1 MEASIFR
8 IPLPDDYEGSV
19 AATLVRFAAG
29 RAPSRA
35 VLYLHGYVDYFF
47 QTHMARWFVA
57 RGWSFYALDLR
68 KYGRS
73 LEAGQTPYYCR
84 DLHEYYPEI
93 DRSIERMRQDR
104 IERIVLMGHSTG
116 GLLASLYASDGR
128 RRADIERLILY
139 SPFFEFNASWFKRRV
154 AVPVAAVLGRL
165 WPYAHK
171 KNELSPFYFDSVY
184 RGARGEW
191 DFDTQWKPRDGVPLY
206 FIWLCAIRKAQRRL
220 RRGLGLRIPVLV
232 LSSADSCRAKTWND
246 CFRSADAVLNVADIR
261 RYAGC
266 LGSCV
271 TSVTIEGGLH
281 DLVLSAAPVRE
292 KVLETMTS
300 WLDCPESRS
309 DPSSGESS
317 A

>member
-104 IERIVLMGHSTG
+104 IERIVLIGHSTG

-128 RRADIERLILY
+128 RRADIERLILN
-139 SPFFEFNASWFKRRV
+139 SPF
-154 AVPVAAVLGRL
+154 AAVLGRL

-206 FIWLCAIRKAQRRL
+206 FIWLGAIRKAQRRL

>member
-1 MEASIFR
+1 MITKVAWRRLWSALRPGALRRGPYCICTDMSTIFSR
-8 IPLPDDYEGSV
+8 RTWRDGS
-19 AATLVRFAAG
+19 
-29 RAPSRA
+29 SRA
-35 VLYLHGYVDYFF
+35 DGASMRSICAS
-47 QTHMARWFVA
+47 TAARWRPA
-57 RGWSFYALDLR
+57 RLR
-68 KYGRS
+68 IIAAICMSIIPRS
-73 LEAGQTPYYCR
+73 PVR
-84 DLHEYYPEI
+84 
-93 DRSIERMRQDR
+93 
-104 IERIVLMGHSTG
+104 STG

-128 RRADIERLILY
+128 RRADIERLILN

-206 FIWLCAIRKAQRRL
+206 FIWLGAIRKAQRRL

-309 DPSSGESS
+309 DPSAGESS

>member
-128 RRADIERLILY
+128 RRADIERLILNSCGPMLIRKTSSLRSISTAFIGGRAGNGISTRSGNRATAYRSISFGSARSARRSDDCGAVSDCVFPY
-139 SPFFEFNASWFKRRV
+139 SFFLRRIRV
-154 AVPVAAVLGRL
+154 APKHGTIA
-165 WPYAHK
+165 
-171 KNELSPFYFDSVY
+171 SV
-184 RGARGEW
+184 R
-191 DFDTQWKPRDGVPLY
+191 PMP
-206 FIWLCAIRKAQRRL
+206 C
-220 RRGLGLRIPVLV
+220 
-232 LSSADSCRAKTWND
+232 
-246 CFRSADAVLNVADIR
+246 
-261 RYAGC
+261 
-266 LGSCV
+266 
-271 TSVTIEGGLH
+271 
-281 DLVLSAAPVRE
+281 
-292 KVLETMTS
+292 
-300 WLDCPESRS
+300 
-309 DPSSGESS
+309 
-317 A
+317 

>member
-128 RRADIERLILY
+128 RRADIERLILN

-171 KNELSPFYFDSVY
+171 KNELSPFYCDCVFPYS
-184 RGARGEW
+184 
-191 DFDTQWKPRDGVPLY
+191 F
-206 FIWLCAIRKAQRRL
+206 FL
-220 RRGLGLRIPVLV
+220 RRIR
-232 LSSADSCRAKTWND
+232 
-246 CFRSADAVLNVADIR
+246 VAPKHGTI
-261 RYAGC
+261 A
-266 LGSCV
+266 
-271 TSVTIEGGLH
+271 SVR
-281 DLVLSAAPVRE
+281 P
-292 KVLETMTS
+292 MP
-300 WLDCPESRS
+300 C
-309 DPSSGESS
+309 
-317 A
+317 

>member
-128 RRADIERLILY
+128 RRADIERLILN

-184 RGARGEW
+184 RGRAGNGISTRSGNRATAYRSISFGSARS
-191 DFDTQWKPRDGVPLY
+191 
-206 FIWLCAIRKAQRRL
+206 ARRSDDCGAVSDCVFPYSFFL
-220 RRGLGLRIPVLV
+220 RRIR
-232 LSSADSCRAKTWND
+232 
-246 CFRSADAVLNVADIR
+246 VAPKHGTI
-261 RYAGC
+261 A
-266 LGSCV
+266 
-271 TSVTIEGGLH
+271 SVR
-281 DLVLSAAPVRE
+281 P
-292 KVLETMTS
+292 MP
-300 WLDCPESRS
+300 C
-309 DPSSGESS
+309 
-317 A
+317 

>member
-1 MEASIFR
+1 
-8 IPLPDDYEGSV
+8 
-19 AATLVRFAAG
+19 
-29 RAPSRA
+29 
-35 VLYLHGYVDYFF
+35 
-47 QTHMARWFVA
+47 MARWFVA

-128 RRADIERLILY
+128 RRADIERLILN
-139 SPFFEFNASWFKRRV
+139 SLFFEFNASWFKRRV

-184 RGARGEW
+184 RGRAGNGISTRSGNLATAYRSISFGSARPQGAATIAARSRTAYSRTRSFFGGFVSRQNME
-191 DFDTQWKPRDGVPLY
+191 
-206 FIWLCAIRKAQRRL
+206 RL
-220 RRGLGLRIPVLV
+220 LPFGR
-232 LSSADSCRAKTWND
+232 CRAERCGYKALCRLSGLLRDECDDRGRIARSGAFGRSGPGKSLGND
-246 CFRSADAVLNVADIR
+246 DILAR
-261 RYAGC
+261 
-266 LGSCV
+266 L
-271 TSVTIEGGLH
+271 
-281 DLVLSAAPVRE
+281 P
-292 KVLETMTS
+292 
-300 WLDCPESRS
+300 
-309 DPSSGESS
+309 
-317 A
+317 

>member
-128 RRADIERLILY
+128 RRADIERLILN

-184 RGARGEW
+184 RGVRGEW

-206 FIWLCAIRKAQRRL
+206 FIWLGAIRNGAATIAARSRTAYSRTRSFFGGFVSRQNMERL
-220 RRGLGLRIPVLV
+220 LPFGR
-232 LSSADSCRAKTWND
+232 CRAERCGYKAL
-246 CFRSADAVLNVADIR
+246 CRLS
-261 RYAGC
+261 
-266 LGSCV
+266 
-271 TSVTIEGGLH
+271 GLLR
-281 DLVLSAAPVRE
+281 DECDDRGRIA
-292 KVLETMTS
+292 
-300 WLDCPESRS
+300 
-309 DPSSGESS
+309 
-317 A
+317 